1 MMTHAAR
8 WRWLMGLVLGTVL
21 GTISLGCGYTEEEM
35 RAKQREIDNLRN
47 QLSAEQAQ
55 SQKAQKEIDDAR
67 ARIEQLKA
75 QLKAAGVDMATLS
88 KNMEEQARALE
99 EYKKR
104 AAELEKIKRRFEL
117 LRAKLQGLTKFGLNV
132 TVRNNRLVIQLP
144 GDVLFDTGRV
154 SLRKKGEEILV
165 QVASVIR
172 GDSDLSK
179 RQFQVAGH
187 TDNEPL
193 RAGIFKDNWGL
204 SVMRA
209 REVLAFLI
217 KPTADSGG
225 GLSAGNWSASG
236 YGSLDPVA
244 PNDTAEGRQKNRR
257 CELIVVPN
265 VEEMLDLKTL
275 IR

>member
-1 MMTHAAR
+1 MLAT
-8 WRWLMGLVLGTVL
+8 LVGVI
-21 GTISLGCGYTEEEM
+21 GAGCGYSEEEM

-55 SQKAQKEIDDAR
+55 NQKAQKEIDDAR

-75 QLKAAGVDMATLS
+75 QLKAAGVDMANLS
-88 KNMEEQARALE
+88 KNIEEQARALE

-154 SLRKKGEEILV
+154 SLRDKGEEILL

-187 TDNEPL
+187 TDNQPL

-217 KPTADSGG
+217 KPTGDGGG
-225 GLSAGNWSASG
+225 GLSPKNWSASG

-244 PNDTAEGRQKNRR
+244 PNDTPEGRQKNRR

-275 IR
+275 VK